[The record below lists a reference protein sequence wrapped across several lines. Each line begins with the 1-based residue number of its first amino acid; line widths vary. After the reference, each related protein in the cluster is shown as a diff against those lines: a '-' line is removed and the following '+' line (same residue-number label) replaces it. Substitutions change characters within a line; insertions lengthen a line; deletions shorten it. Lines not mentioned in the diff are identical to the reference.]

1 MKFKMLFCLLTLLYA
16 VQGICTALPTQF
28 QFRHYNIENGMS
40 SNSVTDIIQDRKGY
54 IWMATDGGLNCFD
67 GISFTFYQ
75 KGNPHYPTLQT
86 NIIHT
91 LCEAGEDTLWLGTD
105 IGIYIY
111 NMKENRIARF
121 DRTTENGTSVLSY
134 INQMRRGLKPVRMRA
149 GVPDYEDAVYN
160 DPELF
165 FEKIVHERQV
175 EFFAENQ
182 RYFDLRRW
190 KIAPEHEGEQI
201 YGCNT
206 LMDEAHRD
214 GFYMPVRVANLQTS
228 FSRKQYFWP
237 IHYDELKRNQN
248 LTQAPGWQ
256 DYD

>member
-1 MKFKMLFCLLTLLYA
+1 MLFRSSFTMKFKMLFCLLTLLYA

-134 INQMRRGLKPVRMRA
+134 INQMRRDRKGRIWIATREQDVFCYDHGRLLLANSYKCRLV
-149 GVPDYEDAVYN
+149 EDRIYYLLYVWQT
-160 DPELF
+160 LS
-165 FEKIVHERQV
+165 FEQER
-175 EFFAENQ
+175 
-182 RYFDLRRW
+182 
-190 KIAPEHEGEQI
+190 
-201 YGCNT
+201 
-206 LMDEAHRD
+206 
-214 GFYMPVRVANLQTS
+214 
-228 FSRKQYFWP
+228 
-237 IHYDELKRNQN
+237 DELYLCGLLADKDELLSGLREFVRRVFVMNPSRDMD
-248 LTQAPGWQ
+248 LQAALAFG
-256 DYD
+256 DGRA